1 MKVNGYMNEVT
12 WDGQE
17 LRAKGTNKMSHRALL
32 GYTDVDLRDHLPEDP
47 AELEALGIEEVRR
60 RGKQAIKEVSK
71 LPDEL
76 VLAAADIDNVTL
88 KRATILT
95 NGVLVVSS
103 GGRKYQLHFRRKS
116 NDDFERLVTELQQAA
131 R

>member
-17 LRAKGTNKMSHRALL
+17 LRAKGTNKMSHQALL
-32 GYTDVDLRDHLPEDP
+32 GYTDVDLRDYLPEDP
-47 AELEALGIEEVRR
+47 AELEALGHAEVRR
-60 RGKQAIKEVSK
+60 RGKQAVKELSN

-76 VLAAADIDNVTL
+76 VLAAADIDHVTFR
-88 KRATILT
+88 RANILI
-95 NGVLVVSS
+95 NGVLVISS

-116 NDDFERLVTELQQAA
+116 NDDFERLATELQQAA

>member
-1 MKVNGYMNEVT
+1 MKVKGYMNEVS
-12 WDGQE
+12 WDGRE

-32 GYTDVDLRDHLPEDP
+32 GYTDVDLRDHLPEDQD
-47 AELEALGIEEVRR
+47 ELEALGIEEVRR

-76 VLAAADIDNVTL
+76 VLAATDITHVEL
-88 KRATILT
+88 KPARRLT
-95 NGVLVVSS
+95 NGRLVVHAAS
-103 GGRKYQLHFRRKS
+103 GRKYELHFRRKS
-116 NDDFERLVTELQQAA
+116 NDDFSNLFEALRL